1 MATSLK
7 DQTLPPYHH
16 AHFLFFIQKSFMIN
30 PIPSHIPN
38 PLESYFNQNRYSP
51 SDLITIN

>member
-7 DQTLPPYHH
+7 DQTPPPYHD
-16 AHFLFFIQKSFMIN
+16 ARFLFFIQESFMIN

-38 PLESYFNQNRYSP
+38 LLESYSNQNRYSP